1 MYSSKI
7 LGIILYGRQK
17 IYSEIVTSSFIPL
30 FFFLNCPGI
39 QLKHNKLDL
48 CDIIYML

>member
-1 MYSSKI
+1 MYNSKV
-7 LGIILYGRQK
+7 LDIILYGRQK
-17 IYSEIVTSSFIPL
+17 IYSEIVTSSFIP
-30 FFFLNCPGI
+30 GI

>member
-1 MYSSKI
+1 M
-7 LGIILYGRQK
+7 GIILYGKQK
-17 IYSEIVTSSFIPL
+17 IYSEIVTSSFIP
-30 FFFLNCPGI
+30 FFFNCPEI